1 MTFSTNDQAR
11 FLNLLGRN
19 LLRDA
24 WYPTLGIIAAQA
36 LLDAES
42 TLVDCLANGA
52 LVLLLIV
59 AAAMFCF
66 GFSWGISRRDRDQ

>member
-1 MTFSTNDQAR
+1 MIFSTNDQAGI
-11 FLNLLGRN
+11 LNLLGKN

-42 TLVDCLANGA
+42 TLADCVANGV
-52 LVLLLIV
+52 LVLSLIV

-66 GFSWGISRRDRDQ
+66 GLGWGISRRDRNQ